1 MKTFICTTNEFPF
14 LGSFHQFIQSFNLII
29 FVQEDESNETLDLST
44 SKKEEKGK
52 TKQKEKQKKNTRL
65 KIADLSLAL

>member
-1 MKTFICTTNEFPF
+1 METFICSTNEFPF

-52 TKQKEKQKKNTRL
+52 TKQKEKQKETLGSKL
-65 KIADLSLAL
+65 QIYL